1 MLFNEI
7 LVSAFTMIALDS
19 LYLQTIQGE
28 FSNLLVKVQGSPLK
42 LKLLPT
48 IVCYL
53 LLVFGLNYFI
63 ISKKQSLYDAFLFG
77 IIVYGVYDATTLAL
91 LTKWSYKIAMI
102 DALWGGILMFAT
114 TYITYRLS

>member
-7 LVSAFTMIALDS
+7 LVSAFTMIALYS

-42 LKLLPT
+42 LKILPA
-48 IVCYL
+48 IVCYI

-63 ISKKQSLYDAFLFG
+63 ISKKQSLFDAFLFG

-102 DALWGGILMFAT
+102 DSLWGGILMLAT
-114 TYITYRLS
+114 TYITYCLI